1 MQQRFRQFVSGPYV
15 TISLIALMV
24 IVYLL
29 MTAAGG
35 AGNPQVLMAFGA
47 KINVLI
53 DGGQWWRLVTPM
65 FLHLSFEHIL
75 LNMVTLYFL
84 GLQIEALFG
93 HWRFLILFV
102 VSGIGGNLAS
112 FAFDPNAL
120 SAGASTA
127 IFGLFGAFLM
137 LGEAF
142 RQNVYIHQMTRTFIL
157 FIGFNLVFGFFTP
170 GVDIAGHIGGLIAGF
185 LMGYVVGAPQIG
197 RIAFIK
203 RIFSVI
209 GTILLFIG
217 LYYYGLS
224 R

>member
-53 DGGQWWRLVTPM
+53 DAGQWWRLVTPM

-142 RQNVYIHQMTRTFIL
+142 RQTSIS
-157 FIGFNLVFGFFTP
+157 
-170 GVDIAGHIGGLIAGF
+170 
-185 LMGYVVGAPQIG
+185 
-197 RIAFIK
+197 IK
-203 RIFSVI
+203 
-209 GTILLFIG
+209 
-217 LYYYGLS
+217 
-224 R
+224 